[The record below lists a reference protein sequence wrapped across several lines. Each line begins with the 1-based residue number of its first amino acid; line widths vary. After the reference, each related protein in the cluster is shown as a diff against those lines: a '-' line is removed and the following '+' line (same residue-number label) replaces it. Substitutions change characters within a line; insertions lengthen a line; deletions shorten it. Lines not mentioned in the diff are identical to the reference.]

1 MSAPIVLL
9 TDFGTR
15 DSYVGVM
22 KGVMAGIAPDIPLL
36 DLSHEIRP
44 QDVAHGAYTLH
55 ISVPYFPAGTH
66 FCCVVDPGVGSS
78 RRAVAVE
85 VEAWRFIL
93 PDNGLLTWLLKRWP
107 VQRAVTLTNPRY
119 QLPAH
124 SATFHGRDIFA
135 PVTAHLARGV
145 PLSEL
150 GEPIDPASLTRL
162 AIAEVQHEGDDR
174 VGTVLHSD
182 RFGNLIT
189 TLTRETLDDSPDWTI
204 RLTDS
209 NLTLSRLHTTFAE
222 VPIGAP
228 VAYWG
233 SDGFLELAIRNG
245 NAAHTWQVTLGTPVI
260 AQRTAPS
267 SSFTD
272 T

>member
-22 KGVMAGIAPDIPLL
+22 KGVIAGIAPRVPIL
-36 DLSHEIRP
+36 DLSHGIRP

-55 ISVPYFPAGTH
+55 ISAPYFPAGTH

-93 PDNGLLTWLLKRWP
+93 PDNGLLTWLLERWP
-107 VQRAVTLTNPRY
+107 ARRAVALTNPRY
-119 QLPAH
+119 HLPVH

-135 PVTAHLARGV
+135 PVTAHLAAGAELSDMGD
-145 PLSEL
+145 PL
-150 GEPIDPASLTRL
+150 DPASLRRL
-162 AIAEVQHEGDDR
+162 ESAEVQREGAQR
-174 VGTVLHSD
+174 VGMVLHID
-182 RFGNLIT
+182 HFGNLIT
-189 TLTRETLDDSPDWTI
+189 TLTRAALDNSPTWTI
-204 RLTDS
+204 QLAGSDLTFP
-209 NLTLSRLHTTFAE
+209 RLHQTFAD
-222 VPIGAP
+222 VPLGTP

-245 NAAHTWQVTLGTPVI
+245 NAARTWQATLGTPVI
-260 AQRTAPS
+260 AHRAAEG
-267 SSFTD
+267 
-272 T
+272 